1 MNGAPPG
8 APFAILRTMSKE
20 PTRHATL
27 YRAYRPRTFAEVRG
41 QDHIVSVLQAAIENK
56 KIAHAY
62 LFIGT
67 RGTGKTSIARILARE
82 LGVSDKDLYEMDAAS
97 HTSVDD
103 IRELREGVNVM
114 PFESPYKFYIID
126 EAHMLSKSA
135 WNAFLKTLEEPPAH
149 VIFVLATTERD
160 KVPDTIQSRCE
171 IYTFKQPTRDVL
183 SSVVTDVA
191 KKEGYTLEPAAAELV
206 ALLADGSFRDSL
218 SILQKV
224 LTVSKDKK
232 VSVTEVETVAGAPRG
247 ALVRT
252 LVKALSEKDAAG
264 ALVGVQEAVRQNL
277 DMRTLTK
284 LLIHRMRVVLLVRFA
299 PNLVESFSTE
309 LTSDDR
315 EQVAEIA
322 KSAAVTSET
331 LRVLLE
337 AYSRMAYAAIP
348 HVPLE
353 LAIID
358 ICAPQK

>member
-171 IYTFKQPTRDVL
+171 IYAFKQPTRDVL

-358 ICAPQK
+358 ICAPHK